1 LPGPAGHLP
10 KGETDLLRFIKPRV
24 LLALGF
30 GAIVAMTASG
40 FAAANT
46 VPTSKAGDGTG
57 AISGYTVST
66 IKYNLNASDPRN
78 IDSTT
83 FNLDVAPPAGATMK
97 IKLVA
102 AGSTWYACT
111 NVGVAITCNTT
122 SPQATVAASD
132 ELRVVVAQ
140 S

>member
-1 LPGPAGHLP
+1 MKTRILA
-10 KGETDLLRFIKPRV
+10 V
-24 LLALGF
+24 LAAA
-30 GAIVAMTASG
+30 AIGLTATA

-46 VPTSKAGDGTG
+46 VPASKAGDGAGT
-57 AISGYTVST
+57 ISGYTVST

-97 IKLVA
+97 IKLIA